1 MAERQDL
8 LALAANIVS
17 AHVSNNDIAVDQ
29 LPGLIQHVLNALA
42 TVPLM
47 VEWVRWCRGFR
58 CLF

>member
-29 LPGLIQHVLNALA
+29 LPGLIQHVLNASL
-42 TVPLM
+42 P
-47 VEWVRWCRGFR
+47 CR
-58 CLF
+58 